1 MKSVLMSF
9 SPYWYYLIGEGIK
22 TEEVRKA
29 IMADYGWDSVI
40 KCYMT
45 KDKKSFNRIP
55 KEFQEK
61 YRMHIGKVGMQFVC
75 DRIEEYSCEFWDD
88 TPDYMSK
95 DHPMERIQKLYFQ
108 DDEDLDWKDYL
119 YIIGNEVENPDDC
132 ELCRQTCLKYNEIRN
147 YIGMGDKTFF
157 TLHISDLKI
166 YDKQK
171 ELKEFYLSNFKGKCE
186 YQERGYNLDFCTA
199 FENGM
204 RFCKQLHCDKK
215 RVKTAPQS
223 WLYVEG

>member
-1 MKSVLMSF
+1 MDNVDEQTRNKMKQLFRKKDALNSVLEAMAYAS
-9 SPYWYYLIGEGIK
+9 EGVYFLLLDACKQI
-22 TEEVRKA
+22 V
-29 IMADYGWDSVI
+29 
-40 KCYMT
+40 
-45 KDKKSFNRIP
+45 
-55 KEFQEK
+55 KEMYEIF
-61 YRMHIGKVGMQFVC
+61 
-75 DRIEEYSCEFWDD
+75 YSCEFWDD

-119 YIIGNEVENPDDC
+119 YITGNEVENPDDC